1 MATKHE
7 HVSTV
12 NGFKVKKN
20 GVETQVADVVVKDL
34 TAAEII
40 AMYAAPIEVVPAVSG
55 KAIFVESVEFD
66 ITRTSTQFTGGG
78 VVNLQLANTANG
90 AGTKVHADIAASV
103 VTGTAGETRTYRI
116 PLVLSDI
123 AVASIE
129 GIGLYISNQTA
140 AFAAGTGTARVTV
153 WYRYV

>member
-34 TAAEII
+34 TAAQII

-103 VTGTAGETRTYRI
+103 VTGTAGIVRYRCC
-116 PLVLSDI
+116 
-123 AVASIE
+123 
-129 GIGLYISNQTA
+129 LY
-140 AFAAGTGTARVTV
+140 
-153 WYRYV
+153 